1 MYSTTLNRLIHST
14 LQCMERRR
22 MQMFHLTSRTIQTVP
37 LGTFRLSIHYCQ
49 GMQSINQSIIQSI
62 NQPTSQSINQSINI
76 RLFDGNEY
84 RNSHRRN
91 WNLHGLKCKRPEFQT
106 SAKQFYKIIE
116 IG

>member
-1 MYSTTLNRLIHST
+1 MIRSWLSCCPINEVDLPLSANGSTIILKSSTTLNGLIHST

-62 NQPTSQSINQSINI
+62 KQSINQSTNQPINQSI
-76 RLFDGNEY
+76 HQY
-84 RNSHRRN
+84 
-91 WNLHGLKCKRPEFQT
+91 
-106 SAKQFYKIIE
+106 
-116 IG
+116 